1 LSNDYGRRKNNTSLD
16 VYCAP
21 HGWHLQ
27 HGLGDVDNPLSNHVI
42 QLLGY
47 RGEREALHYPQLWQG
62 IGMIVGVYGIG
73 YALAARDP
81 VRLWPLVLVGLLGK
95 VFGPVGLVYGVIT
108 NQMSIAALI
117 TMIPNDLIWW
127 VPFGLILRRAYWE
140 SKAIPR

>member
-1 LSNDYGRRKNNTSLD
+1 MTMGAERTTPRWMST
-16 VYCAP
+16 V
-21 HGWHLQ
+21 
-27 HGLGDVDNPLSNHVI
+27 
-42 QLLGY
+42 LLMAGIY
-47 RGEREALHYPQLWQG
+47 NMAWGTWTILCPTMSFSYSGIEVSEKPLHYPQLWQG